1 MHAEA
6 RRRARL
12 SIALASPDRGAGVS
26 PRAYLISPPSVR
38 AMAADDAI
46 LVRMSKEQKAELK
59 GRAADAGLTVRAY
72 ALHKLLDISD
82 LPTGK
87 PGRQPRTQD
96 ELPITK
102 ELRMTG

>member
-1 MHAEA
+1 M
-6 RRRARL
+6 
-12 SIALASPDRGAGVS
+12 S
-26 PRAYLISPPSVR
+26 PRGYLISPPSVR
-38 AMAADDAI
+38 RMAADDAI

-59 GRAADAGLTVRAY
+59 GLAADAGLTVRAY
-72 ALHKLLDISD
+72 ALHKLLGITD

-102 ELRMTG
+102 DLRMTG